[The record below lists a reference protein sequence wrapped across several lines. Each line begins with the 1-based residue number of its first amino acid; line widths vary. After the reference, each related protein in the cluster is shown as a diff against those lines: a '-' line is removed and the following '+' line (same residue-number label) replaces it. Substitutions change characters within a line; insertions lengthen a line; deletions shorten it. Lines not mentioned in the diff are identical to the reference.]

1 MQSARMIASRSG
13 LVGASQM
20 HSPLPN
26 PLGRPFNRGLA
37 GVTRQPH
44 KSPKLLVQPST
55 LQYSTLPNSDQ
66 VAQTFSTPL
75 SNFLF
80 TISRVARII
89 LFTSVGI
96 VTVGAATFE
105 SVHQY
110 VEHVALPRSQAQGQE
125 EDGWGWLQE
134 NQEENWGNGKGTDKR
149 LGFRGRH
156 TLRAAWIS
164 ANWGGGISPSSLISA
179 GSGGPTLG
187 GKRASTASFVAEEG
201 LEKAEGF
208 LKETLDIAEE
218 KGIRI
223 PDLAAMRAGIHTP
236 EAAEAASKPLEWTAV
251 SLECKLA
258 SIRERLGTTEALK
271 GALSG
276 YTRVYDVL
284 SHVDATNRAMKGEGH
299 DSGRQ
304 DIRTDRLVRLA
315 TKVGDLHAE
324 LGHRNEAE
332 DWLLHAVSLAGQS
345 AHEAVDNEARQS
357 ELRSQIMHGVGGL
370 AHTPE
375 EAEEAQAVAKGNLS
389 KQLPLHTPLAMP
401 ELLSSETPSPALT
414 RSFIST
420 LLSLSAF
427 YARPDDHGQL
437 ERALQ
442 FQASALR
449 LARVEKQRLSLL
461 GNKAD
466 TGPSLHALWL
476 AHHDAVASI
485 HIAETLYALR
495 SRSVV
500 SSLSSGLMSSLGFAA
515 KHDKSNQ
522 TMQWLDEADVI
533 AKATIQQLAKNS
545 KRLDEPTSLQP
556 RWKAHSQC
564 EVPAQRLLRDS
575 LRLRTTIEE
584 MKKAL

>member
-1 MQSARMIASRSG
+1 M
-13 LVGASQM
+13 
-20 HSPLPN
+20 
-26 PLGRPFNRGLA
+26 
-37 GVTRQPH
+37 
-44 KSPKLLVQPST
+44 
-55 LQYSTLPNSDQ
+55 
-66 VAQTFSTPL
+66 
-75 SNFLF
+75 
-80 TISRVARII
+80 
-89 LFTSVGI
+89 
-96 VTVGAATFE
+96 GAATFE

-134 NQEENWGNGKGTDKR
+134 AQDENWGNGKGTDAR

-164 ANWGGGISPSSLISA
+164 ANWGGGIAPSSLISA
-179 GSGGPTLG
+179 GAGLPQVG
-187 GKRASTASFVAEEG
+187 GKRTSSASFVAEEG
-201 LEKAEGF
+201 LDKAEGF

-218 KGIRI
+218 KGVRI
-223 PDLAAMRAGIHTP
+223 PDLAAMRAGIQSP
-236 EAAEAASKPLEWTAV
+236 EAAESAAKPLDWTAV

-258 SIRERLGTTEALK
+258 SVRERLGTTEALK

-284 SHVDATNRAMKGEGH
+284 SHVDATNRAMKREGH
-299 DSGRQ
+299 ESGRD

-345 AHEAVDNEARQS
+345 AHEAVDNEARQG

-370 AHTPE
+370 SHSPA
-375 EAEEAQAVAKGNLS
+375 EAEEAQAIAKGKLS
-389 KQLPLHTPLAMP
+389 RQLASHTPLSMP

-427 YARPDDHGQL
+427 YARPNDHSQL
-437 ERALQ
+437 EKALQ

-449 LARVEKQRLSLL
+449 LARVDKQRLSLL

-495 SRSVV
+495 SRSIV
-500 SSLSSGLMSSLGFAA
+500 SSSFSGLMNSLGFAT
-515 KHDKSNQ
+515 KHDKNNQ

-533 AKATIQQLAKNS
+533 AKATIQQLAKNTQ
-545 KRLDEPTSLQP
+545 RLDGPTTLQP
-556 RWKAHSQC
+556 RWKGHSQY
-564 EVPAQRLLRDS
+564 EIPAQRLLRDS
-575 LRLRTTIEE
+575 LRLKMTIEE